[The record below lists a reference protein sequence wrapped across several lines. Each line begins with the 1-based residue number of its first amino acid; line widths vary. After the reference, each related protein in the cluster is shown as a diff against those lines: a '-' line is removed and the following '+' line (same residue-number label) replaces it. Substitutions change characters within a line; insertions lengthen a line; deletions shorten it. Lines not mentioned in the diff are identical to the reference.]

1 VNLLTA
7 ALATLLSF
15 AFTGLALVYARRSGL
30 IDVPGERHSHS
41 EATPRGGGAG
51 IVLALVVMA
60 VAPLG
65 DPMPGTVY
73 TVVLPGFIVLA
84 LLGWLDDHRPLRA
97 RSRFVVQLLVCVFLV
112 WNLPRDGMFAGA
124 AFAVVAVLFAAW
136 MINLYNFMDG
146 SNGMAAGQGVFA
158 FAVLAWLFH
167 GAGEPGFAALGLL
180 AAGCCA
186 GFLPWNLGRAR
197 VFMGDVGSLALGFL
211 IAALLLF
218 GVSGGAFS
226 LPVGLMVMAV
236 FLADSTLTLLLRV
249 SRGEQW
255 YNAHRQHLYQRLIAR
270 GWTHGRVL
278 LLYQLINLAVVLP
291 GIVFGVSHPDWA
303 WPVAVALAVALVLG
317 WYLSLKR
324 IGVLAAAR

>member
-7 ALATLLSF
+7 ALATFLSF
-15 AFTGLALVYARRSGL
+15 LFTGLAMVYARRTGL

-41 EATPRGGGAG
+41 RATPRGGGAG
-51 IVLALVVMA
+51 LVLAFVLMA
-60 VAPLG
+60 VAPIG
-65 DPMPGTVY
+65 VQRPDATY
-73 TVVLPGFIVLA
+73 TVILPAFVTLA

-97 RSRFVVQLLVCVFLV
+97 RTRFVVQLLASVFLV
-112 WNLPRDGMFAGA
+112 WNLPLSGPYGA
-124 AFAVVAVLFAAW
+124 AWFTVAAVLFAAW

-158 FAVLAWLFH
+158 ATLLAWLFQR
-167 GAGEPGFAALGLL
+167 AGEPGFATLSLL
-180 AAGCCA
+180 MAACCV

-197 VFMGDVGSLALGFL
+197 VFMGDVGSLALGFF
-211 IAALLLF
+211 IAALLLY

-249 SRGEQW
+249 SRGERW

-278 LLYQLINLAVVLP
+278 LVYQIINLVVVLP
-291 GIVFGVSHPDWA
+291 AVVFGVSRPDWA
-303 WPVAVALAVALVLG
+303 WPVAVTLGAALALA
-317 WYLSLKR
+317 WYLSIKKT
-324 IGVLAAAR
+324 GVLAAAR